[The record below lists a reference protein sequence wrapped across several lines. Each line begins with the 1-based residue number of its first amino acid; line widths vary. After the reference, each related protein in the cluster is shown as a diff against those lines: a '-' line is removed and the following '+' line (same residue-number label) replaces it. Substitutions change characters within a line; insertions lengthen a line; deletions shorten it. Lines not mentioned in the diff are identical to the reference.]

1 MQKRAVEKQSKEFI
15 KKEEKKSVTL
25 NIILLCV
32 SCDKSFSKEKK
43 MIKMLAFS
51 ENKTFCDQKYPKF

>member
-1 MQKRAVEKQSKEFI
+1 MNAKRAVEKQSKEFI
-15 KKEEKKSVTL
+15 KKEKKSVTL

-43 MIKMLAFS
+43 
-51 ENKTFCDQKYPKF
+51 